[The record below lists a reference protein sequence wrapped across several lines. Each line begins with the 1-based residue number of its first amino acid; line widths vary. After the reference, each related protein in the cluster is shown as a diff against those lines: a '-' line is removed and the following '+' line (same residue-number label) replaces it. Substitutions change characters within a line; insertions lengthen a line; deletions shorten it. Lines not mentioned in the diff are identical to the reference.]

1 MNTRQGFT
9 VCAGCGCDDLNAC
22 PGGCSW
28 LAADHDTGT
37 GICSRCGPQLTAWR
51 NQRAPVGQRD
61 NGTRELVQVGP
72 TDI

>member
-1 MNTRQGFT
+1 MSTRQGFT

-28 LAADHDTGT
+28 LAADHLAGT
-37 GICSRCGPQLTAWR
+37 GICSKCPAQLTAWR

-61 NGTRELVQVGP
+61 TGTRPLAPVDA
-72 TDI
+72 TNI